1 MTLENLKKHHAHLKW
16 LASGDFTE
24 RDFDYKIKPSDNP
37 DGKKGDGGHC
47 EICDEIKDYQIANEK
62 VEEDKSKGGK

>member
-1 MTLENLKKHHAHLKW
+1 MNT
-16 LASGDFTE
+16 
-24 RDFDYKIKPSDNP
+24 Y
-37 DGKKGDGGHC
+37 C